1 MLAAEEGGY
10 KTIAAAGG
18 VSANSGL
25 RALLDR
31 ECKRRRL
38 RLFVPPLEL
47 CGDNGAMIGS
57 QAYYEALAG
66 HFAELSL
73 NAMPTMPI
81 DEEF

>member
-1 MLAAEEGGY
+1 MLEYWLWLTGRR
-10 KTIAAAGG
+10 G
-18 VSANSGL
+18 VGLRGL
-25 RALLDR
+25 RALLER

-57 QAYYEALAG
+57 QAYYEAMAG
-66 HFAELSL
+66 HFADLSL